1 MNKSYTVVNNQV
13 IVKDDSNNETIMEYF
28 DNIAEVLTEQ
38 NIIEEIN
45 NKIEELIKEKKNAP
59 KRVFIP
65 IHLICGGV
73 VPVAGVISLSALY
86 AKIYNENI
94 NDLWPITA
102 RIISFLE
109 CICLPSGMVNSLMY
123 YDRFSNKDKAFN
135 YRIEF
140 LKDQLKK
147 EQSYLDSLLQDK
159 TNTRAVVDNTTFQ
172 VDHSTQIRAINNYA
186 NAIYEMARMSEKYY
200 YNTETG
206 PVLKHNLT
214 QD

>member
-1 MNKSYTVVNNQV
+1 MNKSYTIINNQV
-13 IVKDDSNNETIMEYF
+13 IVKDDSSNETTMEYC
-28 DNIAEVLTEQ
+28 DNIAEVLIEQ

-45 NKIEELIKEKKNAP
+45 NKIEELINEKKNAP

-65 IHLICGGV
+65 IHLICSGV

-135 YRIEF
+135 YRIDF

-200 YNTETG
+200 YNNETG